1 MMIIGVD
8 YHPSFQT
15 IAFLMEETGE
25 YAEQELN
32 HSDGEAERF
41 YRELKEK
48 GVSVRVGMEATG
60 HARWFERL
68 LAELG
73 FELWI
78 GDPAEIK
85 TKRVRK
91 QKTDRED
98 ARLMLKLLRENRFP
112 KIWVPS
118 PENRDLRQL
127 LWHRHRLV
135 QMRTRIMNQLQALA
149 MNEGYRWKKKLFS
162 EQGRAQLEKLTLAP
176 WASRRR
182 QELLELLD
190 RLNPTI
196 EELTAAVERE
206 ARKRPEVLRLMT
218 HPGVGPLTAL
228 AYVLIIGTPT
238 RFQRGKQIG
247 TYVGMIP
254 CEESSARK
262 QRLGHV
268 TKQGNSLLRFLLVEA
283 AQAAARIHP
292 DWRRRYMHL
301 AMRRHKS
308 IAKIAMG
315 RKLAVRLY
323 WMWRNGCEY
332 SQSLEFGSNA
342 GKLGIVHGVK

>member
-8 YHPSFQT
+8 YHPSFQQ
-15 IAFLMEETGE
+15 IALFEEETGE
-25 YAEQELN
+25 CGERQLN

-41 YRELKEK
+41 YRDLQQR
-48 GVSVRVGMEATG
+48 GVRVRVGMEATG
-60 HARWFERL
+60 YSRWFERL

-73 FELWI
+73 FEVWM

-85 TKRVRK
+85 AKRVKKR
-91 QKTDRED
+91 KTDRND
-98 ARLMLKLLRENRFP
+98 ALLVLRLMREDNFP
-112 KIWVPS
+112 RIWVPS

-135 QMRTRIMNQLQALA
+135 QMRTRIINQLQALA

-162 EQGRAQLEKLTLAP
+162 EQGRALLEKLSLAP

-190 RLNPTI
+190 RMNPTI
-196 EELTAAVERE
+196 EELTAAVEQE

-254 CEESSARK
+254 SGAYPS
-262 QRLGHV
+262 
-268 TKQGNSLLRFLLVEA
+268 
-283 AQAAARIHP
+283 
-292 DWRRRYMHL
+292 
-301 AMRRHKS
+301 
-308 IAKIAMG
+308 
-315 RKLAVRLY
+315 
-323 WMWRNGCEY
+323 
-332 SQSLEFGSNA
+332 
-342 GKLGIVHGVK
+342 